1 MIIDRLEK
9 ASLYQGVH
17 KRLAAAFDYLQK
29 TDLDKVEPGGTH
41 EIEGRKVYVMVQQY
55 ETKPM
60 EKGRWE
66 AHRKYIDVQY
76 VHQGAERFGYANLL
90 ELKPG
95 NYDEAKDF
103 LSLEGEGKGD
113 FFLVRQG
120 TFVILFPQDAHM
132 PGMAVSTP
140 RTVKKF
146 VVKVALGD

>member
-17 KRLAAAFDYLQK
+17 KRLAMAFDYLRK
-29 TDLDKVEPGGTH
+29 TELEKVEPGTQ
-41 EIEGRKVYVMVQQY
+41 EIDGRKVYVMVQRY

-76 VHQGAERFGYANLL
+76 VHQGAERFGYANVLD
-90 ELKPG
+90 LKPG

-120 TFVILFPQDAHM
+120 TFVILFPQDGHM
-132 PGMAVSTP
+132 PGMAVSVP
-140 RTVKKF
+140 QPVRKF

>member
-17 KRLAAAFDYLQK
+17 KRLAMAFDYLQK
-29 TDLDKVEPGGTH
+29 TDLEKVEPGTR
-41 EIEGRKVYVMVQQY
+41 EIDGRKVYVMVQQY

-76 VHQGAERFGYANLL
+76 VHRGAERFGYANVLD
-90 ELKPG
+90 LKPG

-120 TFVILFPQDAHM
+120 TLVILFPQDGHM

-140 RTVKKF
+140 QPVKKF
-146 VVKVALGD
+146 VVKVAIGD

>member
-17 KRLAAAFDYLQK
+17 KRLAMAFDYLQK
-29 TDLDKVEPGGTH
+29 TDLEKVEPGTR
-41 EIEGRKVYVMVQQY
+41 EIDGRKVYVMVQQY

-76 VHQGAERFGYANLL
+76 VHRGAERFGYANVLD
-90 ELKPG
+90 LKPG

-103 LSLEGEGKGD
+103 LSLEGEGRGD

-120 TFVILFPQDAHM
+120 TFVILFPQDGHM

-140 RTVKKF
+140 QPVKKF
-146 VVKVALGD
+146 VVKVAIGD

>member
-1 MIIDRLEK
+1 MIIDRLER

-17 KRLAAAFDYLQK
+17 KRLAAAFDYLRK
-29 TDLDKVEPGGTH
+29 TDLGKVEPGTH
-41 EIEGRKVYVMVQQY
+41 EIEGRKVYVMAQQY

-76 VHQGAERFGYANLL
+76 VYQGVERFGYANLL

-120 TFVILFPQDAHM
+120 TFVILFPQDGHM
-132 PGMAVSTP
+132 PGMSVSTP
-140 RTVKKF
+140 QPVRKF

>member
-1 MIIDRLEK
+1 M
-9 ASLYQGVH
+9 
-17 KRLAAAFDYLQK
+17 AFDYLRK
-29 TDLDKVEPGGTH
+29 TELEKVEPGTQ
-41 EIEGRKVYVMVQQY
+41 EIDGRKVYVMVQRY

-103 LSLEGEGKGD
+103 LSLEGKEKGD

-120 TFVILFPQDAHM
+120 TFVILFPQDGHM

-140 RTVKKF
+140 QPVKKF

>member
-17 KRLAAAFDYLQK
+17 KRLAVAFDYLQK
-29 TDLDKVEPGGTH
+29 TDLEKVEPGTR
-41 EIEGRKVYVMVQQY
+41 EIDGRKVYVMVQQY

-76 VHQGAERFGYANLL
+76 VHRGAERFGYANVLD
-90 ELKPG
+90 LKPG

-120 TFVILFPQDAHM
+120 TFVILFPQDGHM
-132 PGMAVSTP
+132 PGMAVSLP
-140 RTVKKF
+140 QPVRKF
-146 VVKVALGD
+146 VVKVGIGD